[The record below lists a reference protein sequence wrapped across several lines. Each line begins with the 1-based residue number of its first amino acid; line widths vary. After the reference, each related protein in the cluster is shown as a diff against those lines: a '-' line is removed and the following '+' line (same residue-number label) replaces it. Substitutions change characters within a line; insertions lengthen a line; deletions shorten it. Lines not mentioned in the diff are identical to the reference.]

1 MIKEKNITATVIATI
16 ISLITIVTVFSGF
29 ISNQAK
35 LEVQLTNIQ
44 KELVIINEKLD
55 KRDEEIKN
63 LSTRLTILE
72 NKIGRAS
79 CRERV

>member
-1 MIKEKNITATVIATI
+1 MNKEKNITATVIATI

-44 KELVIINEKLD
+44 KELVTINEKLD
-55 KRDEEIKN
+55 KRDNEIKDIT
-63 LSTRLTILE
+63 TRLTILE
-72 NKIGRAS
+72 NK
-79 CRERV
+79 

>member
-1 MIKEKNITATVIATI
+1 MNKEKNITATVIATI

-55 KRDEEIKN
+55 KRDNEIKDIT
-63 LSTRLTILE
+63 TRLTILE
-72 NKIGRAS
+72 NK
-79 CRERV
+79 

>member
-55 KRDEEIKN
+55 KRDDEIKDIT
-63 LSTRLTILE
+63 TRLTILE
-72 NKIGRAS
+72 NK
-79 CRERV
+79 